1 LRSTLR
7 FQSAQASAGARA
19 CSCSAFAKT
28 LYVHYITSKNA
39 PSLAPRVC
47 LVSSLE
53 KLRLFTVFFFVRTKH
68 HICECP
74 GLNSCRTEQ
83 VHLSGP
89 VFDEKHGHPC
99 SAVDYY
105 KNRAQSKQNRAQ
117 SKPELEPEPEPEP
130 DQESP
135 LRHHEKFFLFEIEY
149 TRIKREKTM
158 RDTAVGSGSNASLE
172 TEAKPGASA

>member
-1 LRSTLR
+1 
-7 FQSAQASAGARA
+7 
-19 CSCSAFAKT
+19 
-28 LYVHYITSKNA
+28 
-39 PSLAPRVC
+39 
-47 LVSSLE
+47 
-53 KLRLFTVFFFVRTKH
+53 
-68 HICECP
+68 
-74 GLNSCRTEQ
+74 
-83 VHLSGP
+83 
-89 VFDEKHGHPC
+89 
-99 SAVDYY
+99 VDYY